1 MKRSTFYRC
10 EVCGNIVVKAV
21 DGGGTLSCCGQP
33 MKVIEPNTTDAAQEK
48 HVPVATVEG
57 DKIVVNVGSVDHPM
71 EEAHFIQWVYVVTEE
86 GVLATAAN
94 ENGVA
99 MIELLCESAPVAGN
113 PEFLQLAQDIANV
126 YLEKGGQTAEEVM
139 GNASPSKEGLT
150 LQEQMEE
157 LYNRIRE
164 VFRLNRFTRLE
175 GNGAAYVHHN
185 KKVGVIIA
193 TEGKNEEA
201 AKDVCMHAAAMHPE
215 YLNRDQIPAE
225 VIAKEREIQLAAMA
239 NDPKNAGKPESILN
253 KIIDGKINAFYKA
266 NCLVDQE
273 FVKDSSLSVGAY
285 AKNNVI
291 TVTQYV
297 NWTLGAK

>member
-1 MKRSTFYRC
+1 MAEITAAL
-10 EVCGNIVVKAV
+10 VKAFRDKTGLPMMDCKKALAEA
-21 DGGGTLSCCGQP
+21 DGDAEKALTILREKGKLK
-33 MKVIEPNTTDAAQEK
+33 MIEKGAERT
-48 HVPVATVEG
+48 
-57 DKIVVNVGSVDHPM
+57 
-71 EEAHFIQWVYVVTEE
+71 TEE

-139 GNASPSKEGLT
+139 GAASPSKAGMT

-215 YLNRDQIPAE
+215 YLNRDQIPCA
-225 VIAKEREIQLAAMA
+225 IPILPTACRGSWQ
-239 NDPKNAGKPESILN
+239 PKARPSRALPTASTPRFLIPPP
-253 KIIDGKINAFYKA
+253 IRP
-266 NCLVDQE
+266 
-273 FVKDSSLSVGAY
+273 
-285 AKNNVI
+285 
-291 TVTQYV
+291 
-297 NWTLGAK
+297 

>member
-1 MKRSTFYRC
+1 MAEITAAL
-10 EVCGNIVVKAV
+10 VKAFRDKTGLPMMDCKKALAEA
-21 DGGGTLSCCGQP
+21 DGDAEKALTILREKGKLK
-33 MKVIEPNTTDAAQEK
+33 MIEKGAERT
-48 HVPVATVEG
+48 
-57 DKIVVNVGSVDHPM
+57 
-71 EEAHFIQWVYVVTEE
+71 TEE

-139 GNASPSKEGLT
+139 GNASPSKEGMT

-253 KIIDGKINAFYKA
+253 KIIDGKINAFFKA

-285 AKNNVI
+285 AKNNGI
-291 TVTQYV
+291 DVTQYV

>member
-1 MKRSTFYRC
+1 MAEITAAL
-10 EVCGNIVVKAV
+10 VKAFRDKTGLPMMDCKKALAEA
-21 DGGGTLSCCGQP
+21 DGDAEKALTILREKGKLK
-33 MKVIEPNTTDAAQEK
+33 MIEKGAERT
-48 HVPVATVEG
+48 
-57 DKIVVNVGSVDHPM
+57 
-71 EEAHFIQWVYVVTEE
+71 TEE

-139 GNASPSKEGLT
+139 GNASPSKEGMT

-253 KIIDGKINAFYKA
+253 KIIDGKINAFFKA

-273 FVKDSSLSVGAY
+273 FVKDSSVSVGTY
-285 AKNNVI
+285 AKNNGIV
-291 TVTQYV
+291 VTQYV

>member
-1 MKRSTFYRC
+1 MAEITAAL
-10 EVCGNIVVKAV
+10 VKAFRDKTGLPMMDCKKALAEA
-21 DGGGTLSCCGQP
+21 DGDAEKALTILREKGKLK
-33 MKVIEPNTTDAAQEK
+33 MIEKGAERT
-48 HVPVATVEG
+48 
-57 DKIVVNVGSVDHPM
+57 
-71 EEAHFIQWVYVVTEE
+71 TEE

-99 MIELLCESAPVAGN
+99 IIELLCESAPVAGN

-139 GNASPSKEGLT
+139 GNASPSKEGMT

-193 TEGKNEEA
+193 TEGKNDEA

-253 KIIDGKINAFYKA
+253 KIIDGKINAFFKA

-273 FVKDSSLSVGAY
+273 FVKDSSVSVGTY
-285 AKNNVI
+285 AKNNGIV
-291 TVTQYV
+291 VTQYV
-297 NWTLGAK
+297 NWNLGAK

>member
-1 MKRSTFYRC
+1 MAEITAAL
-10 EVCGNIVVKAV
+10 VKSFRDKTGLPMMDCKKALTEA
-21 DGGGTLSCCGQP
+21 DGDPEKALTILREKGKLK
-33 MKVIEPNTTDAAQEK
+33 MIEKGAERT
-48 HVPVATVEG
+48 
-57 DKIVVNVGSVDHPM
+57 
-71 EEAHFIQWVYVVTEE
+71 TEE
-86 GVLATAAN
+86 GVLATACN

-99 MIELLCESAPVAGN
+99 IIELLCESAPVAGN

-126 YLEKGGQTAEEVM
+126 YLEKGGQTAAEVM
-139 GNASPSKEGLT
+139 GNPSPSKEGMT

-193 TEGKNEEA
+193 TEGKNDEA

-215 YLNRDQIPAE
+215 YLNREQIPAE

-239 NDPKNAGKPESILN
+239 NDPKNAGKPENILN
-253 KIIDGKINAFYKA
+253 KIIDGKINAFFKA

-285 AKNNVI
+285 AKNNGLV
-291 TVTQYV
+291 VTQYV

>member
-1 MKRSTFYRC
+1 MAEITAAL
-10 EVCGNIVVKAV
+10 VKAFRDKTGLPMMDCKKALAEA
-21 DGGGTLSCCGQP
+21 DGDAEKALTILREKGKLK
-33 MKVIEPNTTDAAQEK
+33 MIEKGAERT
-48 HVPVATVEG
+48 
-57 DKIVVNVGSVDHPM
+57 
-71 EEAHFIQWVYVVTEE
+71 TEE

-99 MIELLCESAPVAGN
+99 IIELLCESAPVAGN

-139 GNASPSKEGLT
+139 GNASPSKEGMT

-193 TEGKNEEA
+193 TEGKNDEA

-253 KIIDGKINAFYKA
+253 KIIDGKINAFFKA

-273 FVKDSSLSVGAY
+273 FVKDSSVSVGTY
-285 AKNNVI
+285 AKNNGIV
-291 TVTQYV
+291 VTQYV
-297 NWTLGAK
+297 NWTLGSK

>member
-1 MKRSTFYRC
+1 MAEITAAL
-10 EVCGNIVVKAV
+10 VKAFRDKTGLPMMDCKKALAEA
-21 DGGGTLSCCGQP
+21 DGDAEKALTILREKGKLK
-33 MKVIEPNTTDAAQEK
+33 MIEKGAERT
-48 HVPVATVEG
+48 
-57 DKIVVNVGSVDHPM
+57 
-71 EEAHFIQWVYVVTEE
+71 TEE

-139 GNASPSKEGLT
+139 GNASPSKEGMT

-253 KIIDGKINAFYKA
+253 KIIDGKINSFFKA

-285 AKNNVI
+285 AKNNGI
-291 TVTQYV
+291 DVTQYV

>member
-1 MKRSTFYRC
+1 MAEITAAL
-10 EVCGNIVVKAV
+10 VKAFRDRTGLPMMDCKKALTEA
-21 DGGGTLSCCGQP
+21 DGDPEKALTILREKGKLK
-33 MKVIEPNTTDAAQEK
+33 MIEKGAERT
-48 HVPVATVEG
+48 
-57 DKIVVNVGSVDHPM
+57 
-71 EEAHFIQWVYVVTEE
+71 TEE
-86 GVLATAAN
+86 GVLATACN

-139 GNASPSKEGLT
+139 GNASPSKEGMT

-193 TEGKNEEA
+193 TEGKNDEA

-253 KIIDGKINAFYKA
+253 KIIDGKINAFFKA

-273 FVKDSSLSVGAY
+273 FVKDSSVSVGTY
-285 AKNNVI
+285 AKNNGIV
-291 TVTQYV
+291 VTQYV
-297 NWTLGAK
+297 NWNLGAK

>member
-1 MKRSTFYRC
+1 MAEITAAL
-10 EVCGNIVVKAV
+10 VKAFRDKTGLPMMDCKKALAEA
-21 DGGGTLSCCGQP
+21 DGDAEKALTILREKGKLK
-33 MKVIEPNTTDAAQEK
+33 MIEKGAERT
-48 HVPVATVEG
+48 
-57 DKIVVNVGSVDHPM
+57 
-71 EEAHFIQWVYVVTEE
+71 TEE
-86 GVLATAAN
+86 GVLATACN

-164 VFRLNRFTRLE
+164 VFRLNRFVRLE
-175 GNGAAYVHHN
+175 GTGAAYVHHN
-185 KKVGVIIA
+185 TKVGVIIA

-253 KIIDGKINAFYKA
+253 KIIDGKINAFFKA

-285 AKNNVI
+285 AKNNGIV
-291 TVTQYV
+291 VTQYV

>member
-1 MKRSTFYRC
+1 MAEITAAL
-10 EVCGNIVVKAV
+10 VKSFRDKTGLPMMDCKKALAEA
-21 DGGGTLSCCGQP
+21 DGDAEKALTILREKGKLK
-33 MKVIEPNTTDAAQEK
+33 MIEKGAERT
-48 HVPVATVEG
+48 
-57 DKIVVNVGSVDHPM
+57 
-71 EEAHFIQWVYVVTEE
+71 TEE
-86 GVLATAAN
+86 GVLATACN

-99 MIELLCESAPVAGN
+99 IIELLCESAPVAGN
-113 PEFLQLAQDIANV
+113 PEFLQLAQDIATV
-126 YLEKGGQTAEEVM
+126 YLEKGGATAEEVM
-139 GNASPSKEGLT
+139 ANPSPSKEGVT
-150 LQEQMEE
+150 LQEQLEE

-185 KKVGVIIA
+185 RKVGVIIA
-193 TEGKNEEA
+193 TEGKNDEA

-215 YLNRDQIPAE
+215 YLNRDQIPEE

-253 KIIDGKINAFYKA
+253 KIIDGKINAYFKL

-273 FVKDSSLSVGAY
+273 FVKDPSVSVGTY
-285 AKNNVI
+285 AKNNGL

-297 NWTLGAK
+297 NWKLGAK

>member
-1 MKRSTFYRC
+1 MAEITAAL
-10 EVCGNIVVKAV
+10 VKAFRDKTGLPMMDCKKALAEA
-21 DGGGTLSCCGQP
+21 DGDAEKALTILREKGKLK
-33 MKVIEPNTTDAAQEK
+33 MIEKGAERT
-48 HVPVATVEG
+48 
-57 DKIVVNVGSVDHPM
+57 
-71 EEAHFIQWVYVVTEE
+71 TEE

-253 KIIDGKINAFYKA
+253 KIIDGKINAFFKA

-285 AKNNVI
+285 AQNNGI
-291 TVTQYV
+291 AVTQYV

>member
-1 MKRSTFYRC
+1 MAEITAAL
-10 EVCGNIVVKAV
+10 VKAFRDKTGLPMMDCKKALAEA
-21 DGGGTLSCCGQP
+21 DGDAEKALTILREKGKLK
-33 MKVIEPNTTDAAQEK
+33 MIEKGAERT
-48 HVPVATVEG
+48 
-57 DKIVVNVGSVDHPM
+57 
-71 EEAHFIQWVYVVTEE
+71 TEE

-253 KIIDGKINAFYKA
+253 KIIDGKINAFFKA

-285 AKNNVI
+285 AKNNGI
-291 TVTQYV
+291 DVTQYV

>member
-1 MKRSTFYRC
+1 MAEITAAL
-10 EVCGNIVVKAV
+10 VKAFRDKTGLPMMDCKKALAEA
-21 DGGGTLSCCGQP
+21 DGDAEKALTILREKGKLK
-33 MKVIEPNTTDAAQEK
+33 MIEKGAERT
-48 HVPVATVEG
+48 
-57 DKIVVNVGSVDHPM
+57 
-71 EEAHFIQWVYVVTEE
+71 TEE

-139 GNASPSKEGLT
+139 GAASPSKEGMT

-253 KIIDGKINAFYKA
+253 KIIDGKINAFFKA

-285 AKNNVI
+285 AKNNGI
-291 TVTQYV
+291 AVTQYV

>member
-1 MKRSTFYRC
+1 MAEITAAL
-10 EVCGNIVVKAV
+10 VKAFRDKTGLPMMDCKKALAEA
-21 DGGGTLSCCGQP
+21 DGDAEKALTILREKGKLK
-33 MKVIEPNTTDAAQEK
+33 MIEKGAERT
-48 HVPVATVEG
+48 
-57 DKIVVNVGSVDHPM
+57 
-71 EEAHFIQWVYVVTEE
+71 TEE

-99 MIELLCESAPVAGN
+99 IIELLCESAPVAGN

-139 GNASPSKEGLT
+139 GNASPSKEGMT

-253 KIIDGKINAFYKA
+253 KIIDGKINAFFKA

-273 FVKDSSLSVGAY
+273 FVKDSSVSVGTY
-285 AKNNVI
+285 AKNNGIV
-291 TVTQYV
+291 VTQYV
-297 NWTLGAK
+297 NWTLGAKK

>member
-1 MKRSTFYRC
+1 MAEITAAL
-10 EVCGNIVVKAV
+10 VKAFRDKTGLPMMDCKKALAEA
-21 DGGGTLSCCGQP
+21 DGDAEKALTILREKGKLK
-33 MKVIEPNTTDAAQEK
+33 MIEKGAERT
-48 HVPVATVEG
+48 
-57 DKIVVNVGSVDHPM
+57 
-71 EEAHFIQWVYVVTEE
+71 TEE

-139 GNASPSKEGLT
+139 GNASPSKEGMT

-175 GNGAAYVHHN
+175 GTGAAYVHHN

-253 KIIDGKINAFYKA
+253 KIIDGKINAFFKA

-285 AKNNVI
+285 AKNNGI
-291 TVTQYV
+291 DVTQYV

>member
-1 MKRSTFYRC
+1 MAEITAAL
-10 EVCGNIVVKAV
+10 VKAFRDKTGLPMMDCKKALAEA
-21 DGGGTLSCCGQP
+21 DGDAEKALTILREKGKLK
-33 MKVIEPNTTDAAQEK
+33 MIEKGAERT
-48 HVPVATVEG
+48 
-57 DKIVVNVGSVDHPM
+57 
-71 EEAHFIQWVYVVTEE
+71 TEE

-99 MIELLCESAPVAGN
+99 IIELLCESAPVAGN

-139 GNASPSKEGLT
+139 GNASPSKEGMT

-193 TEGKNEEA
+193 TEGKNDEA

-253 KIIDGKINAFYKA
+253 KIIDGKINAFFKA

-273 FVKDSSLSVGAY
+273 FVKDSSVSVGTY
-285 AKNNVI
+285 AKNNGIV
-291 TVTQYV
+291 VTQYV

>member
-1 MKRSTFYRC
+1 MAEITAAL
-10 EVCGNIVVKAV
+10 VKAFRDKTGLPMMDCKKALAEA
-21 DGGGTLSCCGQP
+21 DGDAEKALTILREKGKLK
-33 MKVIEPNTTDAAQEK
+33 MIEKGAERT
-48 HVPVATVEG
+48 
-57 DKIVVNVGSVDHPM
+57 
-71 EEAHFIQWVYVVTEE
+71 TEE

-99 MIELLCESAPVAGN
+99 IIELLCESAPVAGN

-139 GNASPSKEGLT
+139 GNASPSKEGMT

-253 KIIDGKINAFYKA
+253 KIIDGKINAFFKA

-285 AKNNVI
+285 AKNNGI

>member
-1 MKRSTFYRC
+1 MAEITAAL
-10 EVCGNIVVKAV
+10 VKAFRDKTGLPMMDCKKALTEA
-21 DGGGTLSCCGQP
+21 DGDAEKALTILREKGKLK
-33 MKVIEPNTTDAAQEK
+33 MIEKGAERT
-48 HVPVATVEG
+48 
-57 DKIVVNVGSVDHPM
+57 
-71 EEAHFIQWVYVVTEE
+71 TEE

-99 MIELLCESAPVAGN
+99 IIELLCESAPVAGN

-139 GNASPSKEGLT
+139 GNASPSKEGMT

-175 GNGAAYVHHN
+175 GAGAAYVHHN

-193 TEGKNEEA
+193 TEGKNDEA

-215 YLNRDQIPAE
+215 YLNRDQIPEE

-253 KIIDGKINAFYKA
+253 KIIDGKINAFFKA

-273 FVKDSSLSVGAY
+273 FVKDSSVSVGTY
-285 AKNNVI
+285 AKNNGI

>member
-1 MKRSTFYRC
+1 MAEITAAL
-10 EVCGNIVVKAV
+10 VKAFRDKTGLPMMDCKKALAEA
-21 DGGGTLSCCGQP
+21 DGDAEKALTILREKGKLK
-33 MKVIEPNTTDAAQEK
+33 MIEKGAERT
-48 HVPVATVEG
+48 
-57 DKIVVNVGSVDHPM
+57 
-71 EEAHFIQWVYVVTEE
+71 TEE

-253 KIIDGKINAFYKA
+253 KIIDGKINAFFKA

-285 AKNNVI
+285 AKNNGIV
-291 TVTQYV
+291 VTQYV

>member
-1 MKRSTFYRC
+1 MAEITAAL
-10 EVCGNIVVKAV
+10 VKAFRDKTGLPMMDCKKALAEA
-21 DGGGTLSCCGQP
+21 DGDAEKALTILREKGKLK
-33 MKVIEPNTTDAAQEK
+33 MIEKGAERT
-48 HVPVATVEG
+48 
-57 DKIVVNVGSVDHPM
+57 
-71 EEAHFIQWVYVVTEE
+71 TEE

-99 MIELLCESAPVAGN
+99 IIELLCESAPVAGN

-139 GNASPSKEGLT
+139 GNASPSKEGMT

-193 TEGKNEEA
+193 TEGKNDEA

-253 KIIDGKINAFYKA
+253 KIIDGKINAFFKA

-285 AKNNVI
+285 AKNNGIV
-291 TVTQYV
+291 VTQYV
-297 NWTLGAK
+297 NWTLGSK

>member
-1 MKRSTFYRC
+1 MAEITAAL
-10 EVCGNIVVKAV
+10 VKAFRDKTGLPMMDCKKALAEA
-21 DGGGTLSCCGQP
+21 DGDAEKALTILREKGKLK
-33 MKVIEPNTTDAAQEK
+33 MIEKGAERT
-48 HVPVATVEG
+48 
-57 DKIVVNVGSVDHPM
+57 
-71 EEAHFIQWVYVVTEE
+71 TEE

-164 VFRLNRFTRLE
+164 VFHLNRFTRLE

-253 KIIDGKINAFYKA
+253 KIIDGKINAFFKA

-273 FVKDSSLSVGAY
+273 FVKDSSVSVGTY
-285 AKNNVI
+285 AKNNGIV
-291 TVTQYV
+291 VTQYV
-297 NWTLGAK
+297 NWNLGAK

>member
-1 MKRSTFYRC
+1 MAEITAAL
-10 EVCGNIVVKAV
+10 VKAFRDKTGLPMMDCKKALAEA
-21 DGGGTLSCCGQP
+21 DGDAEKALTILREKGKLK
-33 MKVIEPNTTDAAQEK
+33 MIEKGAERT
-48 HVPVATVEG
+48 
-57 DKIVVNVGSVDHPM
+57 
-71 EEAHFIQWVYVVTEE
+71 TEE

-99 MIELLCESAPVAGN
+99 IIELLCESAPVAGN

-139 GNASPSKEGLT
+139 GAASPSKEGMT

-193 TEGKNEEA
+193 TEGKNDEA

-253 KIIDGKINAFYKA
+253 KIIDGKINAFFKA

-285 AKNNVI
+285 AKNNGIV
-291 TVTQYV
+291 VTQYV
-297 NWTLGAK
+297 NWTLGSK